1 MRTGDVGQVPERERG
16 RMEFKLTP
24 EQKEFQE
31 RARQFAHKEIAHIAA
46 QVDEDGKIPHD
57 MNEKLAK
64 AGFVGML
71 IPRRYG
77 GTEVGMLQ
85 SVLAVE
91 QLSYPICQCLE
102 ALGNNIVGRAITLT
116 GTEDQKQRYLPALAQ
131 GTLMGSYSFTEPGTG
146 SDPKSLV
153 TTARLDGDHWVLN
166 GIKRFHSVGHLKG
179 PAIIFANVDGKQTT
193 AFLVDKLGEGYRC
206 SKPFELMM
214 GRGLETVDTKFED
227 LRVPKENVLG
237 TVGGGFNILF
247 SITAEGRLTLS
258 AIAVALAQAALDES
272 VAFVRDRLAS
282 GREHVSL
289 QTTKWLLAEMAVRI
303 PPARITAYRIA
314 WLTDT
319 GEDTR
324 MTSAIIKLFAARLAT
339 EVADMAMDVHG
350 LSGLLK
356 GTKMERIYRQAKQFD
371 LTEGTSEVQRT
382 IVAGS
387 VLMR

>member
-1 MRTGDVGQVPERERG
+1 
-16 RMEFKLTP
+16 MEFRLTQ
-24 EQKEFQE
+24 EQQAFQE
-31 RARQFAHKEIAHIAA
+31 KARQFARREIAPIAV
-46 QVDEDGKIPHD
+46 QVDQEGRIPPD
-57 MNEKLAK
+57 LNRKLTE

-71 IPRRYG
+71 IPRQYG
-77 GTEVGMLQ
+77 GTDAGMLNC
-85 SVLAVE
+85 VLATE
-91 QLSYPICQCLE
+91 QLSYPVCQCLE

-116 GTEDQKQRYLPALAQ
+116 GTEDQKQRYLPELAR
-131 GTLMGSYSFTEPGTG
+131 GTLLGSYSFTEPGTG

-206 SKPFELMM
+206 SQPFELMM
-214 GRGLETVDTKFED
+214 GRGLETVDTRLED
-227 LRVPKENVLG
+227 VRVPKDNVLG

-258 AIAVALAQAALDES
+258 SIAIALAQAALDES
-272 VAFVRDRLAS
+272 VSFVKARPEGDGPGSFQRT
-282 GREHVSL
+282 R
-289 QTTKWLLAEMAVRI
+289 WLLAEMALRL

-314 WLTDT
+314 WLTDA

-324 MTSAIIKLFAARLAT
+324 MTSAIIKLFAARVAT
-339 EVADMAMDVHG
+339 EVADMAMDIHG
-350 LSGLLK
+350 LSGLVK
-356 GTKMERIYRQAKQFD
+356 GSKMERIYRQAKQFD
-371 LTEGTSEVQRT
+371 LTEGTTEVQRT

>member
-1 MRTGDVGQVPERERG
+1 
-16 RMEFKLTP
+16 MEFALTA
-24 EQKEFQE
+24 EQKDFQE
-31 RARQFAHKEIAHIAA
+31 KARQFARREIAPFAVK
-46 QVDEDGKIPHD
+46 VDQEGQIPPD
-57 MNEKLAK
+57 LNRKLAE

-71 IPRRYG
+71 IPKQFG
-77 GTEVGMLQ
+77 GTDVGMLNC
-85 SVLAVE
+85 VLAME
-91 QLSYPICQCLE
+91 QLSYPVCQCLE

-116 GTEDQKQRYLPALAQ
+116 GTEEQKRRYLPDLAS
-131 GTLMGSYSFTEPGTG
+131 GALMGSYSFTEPGTG

-153 TTARLDGDHWVLN
+153 TTARLDGEHWVLN
-166 GIKRFHSVGHLKG
+166 GIKRFHSGGHLKG

-214 GRGLETVDTKFED
+214 GRGLETVDTRFED
-227 LRVPKENVLG
+227 VRVPKENVLG

-258 AIAVALAQAALDES
+258 AIAIALAQAALDES
-272 VAFVRDRLAS
+272 VSFVRERLEAERRQAS
-282 GREHVSL
+282 FQATR
-289 QTTKWLLAEMAVRI
+289 WLLAEMALRL

-324 MTSAIIKLFAARLAT
+324 MTSAIIKLFAARVAT
-339 EVADMAMDVHG
+339 EVTDMAMDIHG
-350 LSGLLK
+350 LSGLVK
-356 GTKMERIYRQAKQFD
+356 GSKMERIYRQAKQFD